1 MFLLHTYSGLTQGT
15 VIAGYLAI
23 GASALEGRLAYTTD
37 ILIVVIVKANF
48 VRRGVVVKLVRFV
61 RDIPNPIGYR
71 AIGIDLHL
79 HGIVDIELLVRWL
92 WYLAVDLQS
101 MNNEPR
107 RLVCHVYKRS
117 SNNITT
123 TIMKTMTWK
132 MRSLC
137 FRSFH
142 CVQCVQC
149 RHSEQRASI

>member
-15 VIAGYLAI
+15 IIAGYLAI

-37 ILIVVIVKANF
+37 VLIVVIVKANF

-107 RLVCHVYKRS
+107 RLFCHVYKR

-123 TIMKTMTWK
+123 TIMKP
-132 MRSLC
+132 
-137 FRSFH
+137 
-142 CVQCVQC
+142 
-149 RHSEQRASI
+149 